1 MDSSKVL
8 FCVLIKNRVCR
19 AKNGSIM
26 VGPFA
31 LMKRALKLYGRG
43 ASLVRYHGQP
53 AHEVR

>member
-1 MDSSKVL
+1 MNSEKVL
-8 FCVLIKNRVCR
+8 FCVIIKNRVVR

-31 LMKRALKLYGRG
+31 LMKRALRFYGRG
-43 ASLVRYHGQP
+43 AKLVRYSGQP